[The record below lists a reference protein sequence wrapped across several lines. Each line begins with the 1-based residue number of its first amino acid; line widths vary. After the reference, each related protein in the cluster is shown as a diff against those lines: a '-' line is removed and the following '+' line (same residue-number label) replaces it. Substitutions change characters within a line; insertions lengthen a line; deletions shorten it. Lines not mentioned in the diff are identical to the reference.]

1 MTKPVLGMLVGT
13 VLGVLDGMSA
23 WAYPDARPMIVSI
36 VVGSTF
42 KGLVTGVLAGI
53 IARRVRS
60 VPIGVA
66 AGAGI
71 GFALSSLVAI
81 GQPEHYWDI
90 VFPGMLVGVL
100 VGFVT
105 QRYPRSTGERTGGS
119 SVVVIAL
126 VLLSSSTGSDARQAA
141 DPFAHVSFMVGRWE
155 STIEGQPG
163 KGSGRRE
170 YTRVLNNRFIRIVN
184 RSEYP
189 PQEKNPKGE
198 IHDDEGFF
206 SFDRA
211 RKRLVL
217 RQFHVE
223 SFVVQYVQDAV
234 GPNGELVF
242 TSEAIENIPA
252 GYRARETYI
261 TKGPDAFE
269 ELFELAAPGQS
280 YEMYSR
286 QTFTRVK

>member
-1 MTKPVLGMLVGT
+1 MSKPMLGMLVGT
-13 VLGVLDGMSA
+13 S
-23 WAYPDARPMIVSI
+23 
-36 VVGSTF
+36 
-42 KGLVTGVLAGI
+42 
-53 IARRVRS
+53 
-60 VPIGVA
+60 
-66 AGAGI
+66 
-71 GFALSSLVAI
+71 
-81 GQPEHYWDI
+81 
-90 VFPGMLVGVL
+90 VL
-100 VGFVT
+100 VF
-105 QRYPRSTGERTGGS
+105 
-119 SVVVIAL
+119 AL
-126 VLLSSSTGSDARQAA
+126 VLITSSSRADAHQTA
-141 DPFAHVSFMVGRWE
+141 DPFAPVSFMVGRWE

-163 KGSGRRE
+163 KGTGRRE

-198 IHDDEGFF
+198 VHDDEGFF
-206 SFDRA
+206 SFDRG

-242 TSEAIENIPA
+242 NSEALENIPA

-261 TKGPDAFE
+261 SKGADAFE
-269 ELFELAAPGQS
+269 EVFELAAPGQS
-280 YEMYSR
+280 YEVYSR